1 MKTIKI
7 ISLITIVF
15 WANSCKDFDELQN
28 DPNRTSQSHPGLL
41 LTNIEAATDPGTQGN
56 DNEVVSIFNVI
67 SENAMLASRMIIFTD
82 GAAAEQYYG
91 WQRNNFDRYNTLRQ
105 IGKMEEEADRLKLEN
120 YKHLALFLNSV
131 NILELS
137 KTFGDVPYSETLK
150 TSENIYKP
158 TYDNQEDIYIRC
170 WTTLKLPV
178 PVLIKASRYHG

>member
-28 DPNRTSQSHPGLL
+28 DPNRTSQTHPGLL
-41 LTNIEAATDPGTQGN
+41 LTNIEAAIDHGLN
-56 DNEVVSIFNVI
+56 DNEVVSTFNVVNV
-67 SENAMLASRMIIFTD
+67 NAMLASRMIIFTD

-105 IGKMEEEADRLKLEN
+105 IAKMEEEADRLKLEN

-131 NILELS
+131 HILELS

-150 TSENIYKP
+150 TDEDIYKP
-158 TYDNQEDIYIRC
+158 TYDNQEDIYIQGAGR
-170 WTTLKLPV
+170 
-178 PVLIKASRYHG
+178 S